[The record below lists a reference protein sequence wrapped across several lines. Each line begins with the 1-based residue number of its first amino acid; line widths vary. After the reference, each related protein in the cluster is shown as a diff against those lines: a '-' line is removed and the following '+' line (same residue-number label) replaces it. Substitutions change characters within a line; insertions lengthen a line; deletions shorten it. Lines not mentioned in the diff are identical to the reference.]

1 MNLILLSGGLDSALC
16 LARYG
21 AVQTIGFDYGQR
33 HIIELDYAERIASHY
48 GVRFSR
54 IRLPLIPLIDDVV
67 FAGRN
72 LVMLSVAISY
82 AKSNDID
89 TILIGCNLSDARRFA
104 DCRPEFIEAMNS
116 VSCNSYGIRISA
128 PLLTI
133 TKAQVIREAKEFGIP
148 ATWTCYSP
156 TKDGKQCGD
165 CYACKELQC

>member
-21 AVQTIGFDYGQR
+21 AAQTIGFDYGQR
-33 HIIELDYAERIASHY
+33 HIIELDYAERIALHY

-54 IRLPLIPLIDDVV
+54 IKLPLIHLIDDVV

-72 LVMLSVAISY
+72 LVMLSVALSY

-89 TILIGCNLSDARRFA
+89 TILIGCNLTDARRFA
-104 DCRPEFIEAMNS
+104 DCRPEFIEAMNV
-116 VSCNSYGIRISA
+116 VSRNSYGVRIAA
-128 PLLTI
+128 PLLTT
-133 TKAQVIREAKEFGIP
+133 TKPQVIRDAKLLGIP
-148 ATWTCYSP
+148 ETWTCYNP
-156 TKDGKQCGD
+156 TKDGKQCCN